1 MPAQITVYGAPWCPD
16 YRRSKKF
23 LAEMRVPY
31 RWVDIE
37 QDQEGAAVVRAK
49 NDGKQVIPTILFEDG
64 SVLVEPSDDEL
75 ARKLG
80 LTLRAK
86 RTYYDLIIIGG
97 GPAGLTAAIYGARE
111 GIDTLVIEKSAFGGQ
126 AGATERIDNHPGF
139 PEGIKGGDL
148 AERIIGQARRYGV
161 ELLPAVGISAI
172 GRSDGYLTVT
182 TETGE
187 EYCSR
192 AAIVA
197 TGSKYRRLGVPGED
211 DLVGAGIHF
220 CATCDGPFY
229 KGTNELVVIGGGNS
243 GVEEGLFLSQFA
255 DRITLV
261 EFEPKLKASGL
272 LQEKVRDHPKF
283 NILTNT
289 EVTEFK
295 ADGGKLSSVIAR
307 DRGTGETVEL
317 SPAAAFVYIGLSPN
331 SDFLKDTVELDRWG
345 FVKTDE
351 GFQTTL
357 SGLFAAGDLR
367 SGSTKQLASATGE
380 GVTALLMARQFL
392 QKAGDVAERV
402 AAS

>member
-16 YRRSKKF
+16 CRRSKKF

-172 GRSDGYLTVT
+172 GRSDGFLTVT

-197 TGSKYRRLGVPGED
+197 TGSKT
-211 DLVGAGIHF
+211 A
-220 CATCDGPFY
+220 
-229 KGTNELVVIGGGNS
+229 
-243 GVEEGLFLSQFA
+243 
-255 DRITLV
+255 
-261 EFEPKLKASGL
+261 ASGCPARMIL
-272 LQEKVRDHPKF
+272 SVLASTSALPAMGLSTKEPTSSSSSAGELGRRGGPIPLSVRRSHH
-283 NILTNT
+283 
-289 EVTEFK
+289 
-295 ADGGKLSSVIAR
+295 AR
-307 DRGTGETVEL
+307 RVRAQAQGQR
-317 SPAAAFVYIGLSPN
+317 AAAGKGPRPSEVQHP
-331 SDFLKDTVELDRWG
+331 
-345 FVKTDE
+345 DE
-351 GFQTTL
+351 YRGH
-357 SGLFAAGDLR
+357 
-367 SGSTKQLASATGE
+367 
-380 GVTALLMARQFL
+380 
-392 QKAGDVAERV
+392 
-402 AAS
+402 